1 MGMSTNQPRKPAGTP
16 SGGQWAPATHDEA
29 DIDLSPEQH
38 RRLAA
43 AADKEAYDSF
53 ERCDTDGF
61 LSQWAMGL
69 SAQKHRLAA
78 EIAENGGR
86 RDFPALF
93 DLEGKLV
100 PAKLVN
106 TRYGETWAVL
116 DGDDP
121 HGDVAKWVG
130 RSRAE
135 SIEGR
140 VRAMEKKGYR
150 EGRVMARAKAD
161 IVGTGHGLSGTA
173 WVAPVRIDGGF
184 SRDVVVVDDGSQD
197 KTVADLAAL
206 AKKNKI
212 RARDLD
218 DDVYDSKVNELDD
231 AIEAEQSAASINH
244 WGIEAQLGYLVE
256 QNGAEAVRRRL
267 ETGSWEEP
275 GPGASGGF
283 LRDVVVIGN
292 GSQDKTI
299 ADLIDLAKRNRIQAE
314 DLDEDV
320 HDAKADELDDIDE
333 AEQSASII
341 NNDGLHSQIGYL
353 VEQNGAEAVRRRLET
368 GSWEEPGEPA

>member
-16 SGGQWAPATHDEA
+16 SGGQWAPAAHDEA

-86 RDFPALF
+86 HSFPALF

-184 SRDVVVVDDGSQD
+184 SRDVVVIDDGSQD
-197 KTVADLAAL
+197 KTIADLAAL

-218 DDVYDSKVNELDD
+218 DDVYDGKVNELDD

-256 QNGAEAVRRRL
+256 QNGAGAVRRRL
-267 ETGSWEEP
+267 ETGSWKSRGR
-275 GPGASGGF
+275 GPTAAQKTSHCAVSAVSRVLSTTTVSSITRTTTASM
-283 LRDVVVIGN
+283 
-292 GSQDKTI
+292 GSTTMLTPTTWLCRRPARGK
-299 ADLIDLAKRNRIQAE
+299 N
-314 DLDEDV
+314 
-320 HDAKADELDDIDE
+320 
-333 AEQSASII
+333 
-341 NNDGLHSQIGYL
+341 
-353 VEQNGAEAVRRRLET
+353 RRR
-368 GSWEEPGEPA
+368 GPAMCGMSRANRHGG